1 MLLIDDEA
9 DNASVNTRSEDASP
23 AAINACIRK
32 LLHEF
37 YQVSYLG
44 ITATPFANIFINP
57 ETEDEMIGDD
67 LFPRDF
73 IYSLAPPTN
82 YIGADKIFGDEPSFS
97 DALIPLRRD
106 EMDLFFPFTHK
117 KDLVVDAL
125 PPSLYE
131 AMAYFLLFNAI
142 RDLRGD
148 YRKNVKKLP
157 GCPDIV
163 LPKYK
168 TVIFVNGCFW
178 HKHDC
183 PRFVWP
189 SSNQDYWIP
198 KIQRNIE
205 RDRLN
210 AAELQKKGWHI
221 ITVWECELKKK
232 NRELRLERLLSEITL
247 EDFDNGTNQ
256 S

>member
-1 MLLIDDEA
+1 MNMSRI
-9 DNASVNTRSEDASP
+9 RSTNSKPEE
-23 AAINACIRK
+23 IVRK
-32 LLHEF
+32 
-37 YQVSYLG
+37 YL
-44 ITATPFANIFINP
+44 
-57 ETEDEMIGDD
+57 
-67 LFPRDF
+67 
-73 IYSLAPPTN
+73 
-82 YIGADKIFGDEPSFS
+82 FS
-97 DALIPLRRD
+97 KGFR
-106 EMDLFFPFTHK
+106 
-117 KDLVVDAL
+117 
-125 PPSLYE
+125 
-131 AMAYFLLFNAI
+131 
-142 RDLRGD
+142 

-205 RDRLN
+205 RERLN

-232 NRELRLERLLSEITL
+232 NRELRLERLLSEITR

-256 S
+256 P